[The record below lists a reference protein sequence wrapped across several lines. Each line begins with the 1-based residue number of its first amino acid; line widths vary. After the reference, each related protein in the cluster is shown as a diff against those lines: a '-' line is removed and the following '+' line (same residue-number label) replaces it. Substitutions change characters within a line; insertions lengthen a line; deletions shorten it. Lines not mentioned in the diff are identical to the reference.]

1 MTARQQ
7 KTKIQKHI
15 QELETDD
22 KKLMGKIELKHKD
35 IYLGIDRYIKAS

>member
-1 MTARQQ
+1 M
-7 KTKIQKHI
+7 QKHI

-22 KKLMGKIELKHKD
+22 KILLGKVEHKHKD